1 MKHLVIGTAGHV
13 DHGKTSLIKA
23 LTGIDTDR
31 LKEEKQ
37 RGITIELGFA
47 SLVLPSGQILGIV
60 DVPGHEKFI
69 KNMVAGASGIDLVMM
84 VIAADEGIMPQTKEH
99 LQICSL
105 LGISKGIIALTKID
119 LVEREW
125 LELVKTEIEEF
136 FQQTFLQDAPVIP
149 ISVIN
154 NKGIQDLISAIDT
167 IVRTIP
173 EKTNDHIFRLPID
186 RVFTIKGFGTVATGT
201 VVSGHIGKGEDV
213 QILPANTE
221 TRIRG
226 IQIHNQSVEK
236 AHKGQRAAINLQG
249 IEKSALTRGDVMSR
263 PYTIWPSQRMDV
275 FLEFLPSNTRNL
287 KNRTLVRLH
296 AGTSERMA
304 RVILLEKD
312 ELTPGQTGW
321 AQLVL
326 ADQDVVVAG
335 DRFVLRS
342 YSPVTT
348 IGGGQI
354 IDPWPTKHKR
364 MNPHVIEDLILL
376 KDGTLKEKIFVIL
389 QQCGYRGTDLRTLTF
404 RLGTY
409 MKKIQEE
416 LEKLLHEKKIL
427 LLDSENTTVIASDF
441 FKQLEDRIQTILDA
455 YHKNNPLREG
465 MAKEELKASL
475 EKFVSP
481 KLFNVLLNDLQKRR
495 KIASEKELIRLTG
508 HQVELSG
515 DLDALRHEIIR
526 IYKQAGLTP
535 PALPDVINKFN
546 DQKKRVQN
554 IIHFLLKDGGLV
566 KISEELVFLREVLD
580 QLQSRYTDA
589 LVKEGKATPARFK
602 ELTGLSR
609 KYIIPLMEY
618 FDTIKLTVRIGDHR
632 VLRKKS

>member
-1 MKHLVIGTAGHV
+1 
-13 DHGKTSLIKA
+13 
-23 LTGIDTDR
+23 
-31 LKEEKQ
+31 
-37 RGITIELGFA
+37 
-47 SLVLPSGQILGIV
+47 
-60 DVPGHEKFI
+60 
-69 KNMVAGASGIDLVMM
+69 
-84 VIAADEGIMPQTKEH
+84 
-99 LQICSL
+99 
-105 LGISKGIIALTKID
+105 
-119 LVEREW
+119 
-125 LELVKTEIEEF
+125 
-136 FQQTFLQDAPVIP
+136 
-149 ISVIN
+149 
-154 NKGIQDLISAIDT
+154 
-167 IVRTIP
+167 
-173 EKTNDHIFRLPID
+173 
-186 RVFTIKGFGTVATGT
+186 
-201 VVSGHIGKGEDV
+201 
-213 QILPANTE
+213 
-221 TRIRG
+221 
-226 IQIHNQSVEK
+226 
-236 AHKGQRAAINLQG
+236 
-249 IEKSALTRGDVMSR
+249 
-263 PYTIWPSQRMDV
+263 
-275 FLEFLPSNTRNL
+275 
-287 KNRTLVRLH
+287 
-296 AGTSERMA
+296 
-304 RVILLEKD
+304 
-312 ELTPGQTGW
+312 
-321 AQLVL
+321 
-326 ADQDVVVAG
+326 
-335 DRFVLRS
+335 LRS

-389 QQCGYRGTDLRTLTF
+389 QQCGYRGIDLRTLTF

-546 DQKKRVQN
+546 DQKNECKTL
-554 IIHFLLKDGGLV
+554 F
-566 KISEELVFLREVLD
+566 ISC
-580 QLQSRYTDA
+580 
-589 LVKEGKATPARFK
+589 
-602 ELTGLSR
+602 
-609 KYIIPLMEY
+609 
-618 FDTIKLTVRIGDHR
+618 
-632 VLRKKS
+632 